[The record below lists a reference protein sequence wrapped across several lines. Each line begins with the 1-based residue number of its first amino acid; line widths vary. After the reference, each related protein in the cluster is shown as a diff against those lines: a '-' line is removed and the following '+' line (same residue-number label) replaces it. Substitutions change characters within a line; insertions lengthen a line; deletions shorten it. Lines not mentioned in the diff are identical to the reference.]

1 MAAQY
6 SVSLTG
12 RVVAGFERE
21 AVAAALAARFKLD
34 AARAAALLGGKP
46 TVVKKGVEEAA
57 ARQLVLV
64 LAGIGAEAAVN
75 AAAPAPAPAAT
86 VARAPVP
93 AAPSAAPAT
102 PPAAAGGELSL
113 QPVPETPPEAA
124 PAPAAV
130 ASAPAMIAEPEPP
143 PAADAGTGQQPG
155 LKFTISGAPDYA
167 FVTVKIPSGQTLKV
181 EASAMATMDT
191 HLVMKT
197 RLRGGFGRFVTGESL
212 FINEFTAQGG
222 PGEIGIAPG
231 APGDLRHI
239 YLDGNTLFLQNS
251 AYVASSS
258 EVTVESKWQ
267 GLVKGFFSGE
277 NLFLIRC
284 QGKGDLWFSSYGGI
298 IDIDVD
304 GDYVVDTGNIVAFT
318 DGLTYKVSKVGG
330 YKSLFFSGEG
340 FVCRFSGKG
349 RVWIQTRKVGTLAAW
364 VWPFRPGK

>member
-1 MAAQY
+1 MTTAY
-6 SVSLTG
+6 SVSLSG
-12 RVVAGFERE
+12 KVVAGAERD
-21 AVAAALAARFKLD
+21 VVIPGLAARFKLD
-34 AARAAALLGGKP
+34 AARAAALLNGNP
-46 TVVKKGVEEAA
+46 PVVKTGLDDAA
-57 ARQLVLV
+57 ARQLCAV
-64 LAGIGAEAAVN
+64 LAGIGVEASVN
-75 AAAPAPAPAAT
+75 PPASGPAPVPVPGKPPAPAAPAAAPAAPA
-86 VARAPVP
+86 APVP
-93 AAPSAAPAT
+93 A
-102 PPAAAGGELSL
+102 
-113 QPVPETPPEAA
+113 
-124 PAPAAV
+124 PAPQ
-130 ASAPAMIAEPEPP
+130 S
-143 PAADAGTGQQPG
+143 G

-167 FVTVKIPSGQTLKV
+167 FVTVQVPAGQTIKV

-197 RLRGGFGRFVTGESL
+197 RMRGGLGRFVTGESI

-239 YLDGNTLFLQNS
+239 HLDDKTIYLQNS

-258 EVTVESKWQ
+258 GVTVESKWQ

-284 QGKGDLWFSSYGGI
+284 QGRGDLWFSSYGGI
-298 IDIDVD
+298 IEIDVD

-318 DGLTYKVSKVGG
+318 DGLVYKVAKVGG

-349 RVWIQTRKVGTLAAW
+349 KVWIQTRKVGALSSW